1 VWILWQY
8 SWTGRKRLGAAVVA
22 ALAVV
27 AVVVV
32 VDAVDFRGC
41 LQVVDSGKI
50 APAVAA
56 VARRRRTWC
65 SWLRERERSGH
76 LRAFWFASDDVSLE
90 RRARALTASGQS
102 SLAPRHAPF
111 LECDICD

>member
-8 SWTGRKRLGAAVVA
+8 RCTGRKRLGAAVVA

-32 VDAVDFRGC
+32 VDAVNFRVC
-41 LQVVDSGKI
+41 LQVDDSGKI

-56 VARRRRTWC
+56 VARHSRTWHSC
-65 SWLRERERSGH
+65 LRERERSGH
-76 LRAFWFASDDVSLE
+76 LRVFWFASDGISLE
-90 RRARALTASGQS
+90 PRAWALTASGQS

>member
-1 VWILWQY
+1 VWILCQY
-8 SWTGRKRLGAAVVA
+8 SCTGRKRLGAVVVA
-22 ALAVV
+22 ALAVI
-27 AVVVV
+27 AVVVI
-32 VDAVDFRGC
+32 VDAVNFRGC

-50 APAVAA
+50 APVVAA
-56 VARRRRTWC
+56 VARHRRTWH

-76 LRAFWFASDDVSLE
+76 LRVFWFASDGISLE
-90 RRARALTASGQS
+90 PRARALTASGQS